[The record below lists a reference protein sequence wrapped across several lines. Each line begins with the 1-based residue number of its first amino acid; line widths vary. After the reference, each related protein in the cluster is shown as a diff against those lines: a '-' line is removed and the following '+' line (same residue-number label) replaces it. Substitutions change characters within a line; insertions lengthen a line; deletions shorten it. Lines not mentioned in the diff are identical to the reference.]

1 MSYIHNPELLD
12 HYNLVEQMEKLI
24 KVDDTAGIFHIAS
37 SVKEDLF
44 SENSNINF
52 KQQSFSEKFLMWFH
66 NSLIYI
72 LIVIFSVIV
81 IIWSIR
87 NCLCPINLNRIIKQK
102 HHLKRETSGIEI
114 EMKELQQMVEHNT
127 STIDQVLEH
136 QQTINTDRIHLDQ
149 LTNQKEIKKF
159 QKLKI

>member
-1 MSYIHNPELLD
+1 
-12 HYNLVEQMEKLI
+12 
-24 KVDDTAGIFHIAS
+24 
-37 SVKEDLF
+37 
-44 SENSNINF
+44 
-52 KQQSFSEKFLMWFH
+52 MWFH